1 MAYIGKSP
9 VIGNFVKLDAITAV
23 NGQAA
28 YTMQNGG
35 SNFTDYESVNQF
47 LVSLNGTIQAPTD
60 SFTVS
65 GSTLTFASNLSTGD
79 VIDFIIVFG
88 NSLSAGTPTDA
99 TVTAAKLNTTAV
111 TGQTAETTV
120 ADDDT
125 VLIHDT
131 SASALRKMTV
141 SNLTANAGIDGWSS
155 SSGSLLPADASKGI
169 YLGVNS
175 ATASNL
181 LDDYEEG
188 TWTPT
193 FTHGGSAVSN
203 VTVNKAHYTKIGRLV
218 WVTMNARYTGSNL
231 TGGDLIGAGLPF
243 TSSANN
249 VLGVTGAYIH
259 DPGSGTS
266 NYDSGIAGS
275 HDSNTNFFL
284 VVTPGGRYQQRWL
297 QNYYLSFAC
306 WYFV

>member
-1 MAYIGKSP
+1 
-9 VIGNFVKLDAITAV
+9 
-23 NGQAA
+23 
-28 YTMQNGG
+28 
-35 SNFTDYESVNQF
+35 
-47 LVSLNGTIQAPTD
+47 
-60 SFTVS
+60 
-65 GSTLTFASNLSTGD
+65 
-79 VIDFIIVFG
+79 
-88 NSLSAGTPTDA
+88 
-99 TVTAAKLNTTAV
+99 TAAKLNTTAV

>member
-1 MAYIGKSP
+1 MTSILKADNIQDADGNNIINESSNTITIGASGDTINVP
-9 VIGNFVKLDAITAV
+9 SGATFNI
-23 NGQAA
+23 
-28 YTMQNGG
+28 
-35 SNFTDYESVNQF
+35 
-47 LVSLNGTIQAPTD
+47 NGT
-60 SFTVS
+60 
-65 GSTLTFASNLSTGD
+65 
-79 VIDFIIVFG
+79 
-88 NSLSAGTPTDA
+88 AGTG
-99 TVTAAKLNTTAV
+99 V
-111 TGQTAETTV
+111 
-120 ADDDT
+120 
-125 VLIHDT
+125 
-131 SASALRKMTV
+131 
-141 SNLTANAGIDGWSS
+141 GISGWSS
-155 SSGSLLPADASKGI
+155 SSGSLLPDSASAGI

-175 ATASNL
+175 ATAANL

-259 DPGSGTS
+259 DPGSGNT